1 MSDPYKRAALTF
13 CNQIRKELGLPRRTK
28 LLKGMSTGYGC
39 PVART
44 IGAAARY
51 ARPTCSSSC
60 TSSTTASSRSCGAR
74 MSESL
79 YFLVT
84 NIWVWYIL
92 IVAVVS
98 LVYWWA
104 K

>member
-1 MSDPYKRAALTF
+1 
-13 CNQIRKELGLPRRTK
+13 
-28 LLKGMSTGYGC
+28 
-39 PVART
+39 
-44 IGAAARY
+44 
-51 ARPTCSSSC
+51 
-60 TSSTTASSRSCGAR
+60 